1 MRAREFVSTKIT
13 ETADVKISRRLQA
26 GTRGLNVFSKKIDTY
41 DRLYDLNRL
50 MMAVASSDG
59 VNPIKM
65 DAESWVGKHNT
76 THPYTKEE
84 QDMLILAYKAAGLEY
99 KDLNKGDLDSEEL
112 PDTNTQSIVKPFKG
126 YQRK

>member
-76 THPYTKEE
+76 THPYTPEE
-84 QDMLILAYKAAGLEY
+84 QDMLKLAYKAAGLEY
-99 KDLNKGDLDSEEL
+99 KDLNKGDLDSEEMSEV
-112 PDTNTQSIVKPFKG
+112 NTVSPVKSFRG
-126 YQRK
+126 YPR